1 MNRQKE
7 LAVKI
12 TKYANELTEW
22 DFQLKEYMGIY
33 CVETMI
39 SSQKEEERIFVSFI
53 FRDNHALLK
62 VWNPTCKQDDLL
74 VYDKL
79 MELSATNAIIHE
91 CGMYSTVFGEQGIG
105 LNILL
110 PAILL
115 DRMADSIIKR
125 VMLEMI
131 EAMAEIM
138 QTTNKI

>member
-1 MNRQKE
+1 MDRQKE
-7 LAVKI
+7 LAVKV

-22 DFQLKEYMGIY
+22 DFQLKEYRGIY

-39 SSQKEEERIFVSFI
+39 YSPKEEWRIFVSFV

-62 VWNPTCKQDDLL
+62 VWNPICKQDDLL

-79 MELSATNAIIHE
+79 MELSATDAIINE
-91 CGMYSTVFGEQGIG
+91 CGMFSTVFGVQGIG

-110 PAILL
+110 PFILL
-115 DRMADSIIKR
+115 ERMTYSIIKR

-131 EAMAEIM
+131 GAMAEIM
-138 QTTNKI
+138 WTTNKM

>member
-1 MNRQKE
+1 MNQQKE
-7 LAVKI
+7 LAVKV

-39 SSQKEEERIFVSFI
+39 SSQKEGWWMIVSFV
-53 FRDNHALLK
+53 FRDSHALLK
-62 VWNPTCKQDDLL
+62 VWNPTCRQDDLL

-91 CGMYSTVFGEQGIG
+91 CGMFSTVFGEQGIG

-110 PAILL
+110 PSILL
-115 DRMADSIIKR
+115 ERMTDSVIKR
-125 VMLEMI
+125 VMIEMVA
-131 EAMAEIM
+131 AMAEIM
-138 QTTNKI
+138 RTTNKR